1 MKKVSL
7 RLVGLLMVGMLMVVG
22 FVACA
27 GNTEQGNNISE
38 QNEFAQTEDKN
49 SISEPSL
56 EESEPSSEEEQGID
70 SSYVPTAISGAVILD
85 FDGTIVNFQEKCE
98 SCGEVQSGS
107 NKISKSNGYDSYT
120 SSFVCS
126 KCGETQKVE
135 IK

>member
-7 RLVGLLMVGMLMVVG
+7 KFIGLVLVSILMVLNL
-22 FVACA
+22 VACS
-27 GNTEQGNNISE
+27 ENIVQEDTIPE
-38 QNEFAQTEDKN
+38 QNEFEQTEDKN
-49 SISEPSL
+49 PTSES
-56 EESEPSSEEEQGID
+56 SSEEEQNAD

-85 FDGTIVNFQEKCE
+85 YDGTIVNFQEKCE
-98 SCGEVQSGS
+98 ACGEIQSGS
-107 NKISKSNGYDSYT
+107 NKISKSHGYSTYT